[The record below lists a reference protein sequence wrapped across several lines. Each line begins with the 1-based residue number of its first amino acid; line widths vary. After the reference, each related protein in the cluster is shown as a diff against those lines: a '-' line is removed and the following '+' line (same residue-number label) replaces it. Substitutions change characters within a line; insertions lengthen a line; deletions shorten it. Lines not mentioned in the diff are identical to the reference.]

1 MDLDIACLTLSLAL
15 FSGLV
20 LVVSGAG
27 LDKPLNR
34 NFVLF
39 TTMQAGFVVCSLLLR
54 LSLHFKA
61 GNPQLLLEL
70 ATLFFA
76 LTAPFLLLFCVRY
89 TRVRGWW
96 PIAATAAVIAGMLA
110 FAGPLVEGQLVSGPW
125 ISNEG
130 LVFYRISP
138 LGLAAVILPTAC
150 LLASSVLLAAAWRRN
165 NTPSIALSIGL
176 LLTGFLVGGILRPRF
191 PIMAITSM
199 VSVALLGWAI
209 VRRQLFNPLRELAA
223 DLRERAHRQELISQI
238 SRRTATLMRIDE
250 LLGQAATLIRA
261 SFDYFTVAV
270 FLVSGDELVLRAST
284 HPAAPRY
291 LNTFRLKIGREGI
304 CGWVAATGRPL
315 VVGDVSRESRY
326 VSLLDSERTRSEL
339 AVPILRSDRVIG
351 VLDVQS
357 GVLDA
362 FSEMDVLTQQT
373 IADQLSSSIENA
385 RLYEETGRRAERLTL
400 VNRISAAAG
409 AVLDLDDLLETVHRE
424 VTPIFEADAFF
435 IALLDEDSDMLD
447 FRIQVDEGRR
457 EPPVREPLG
466 SGLTSRVAATRKP
479 LLLNDFGSRFGS
491 EGVTLIRWGTGK
503 VPFSWIGV
511 PMLIGERLIGVMS
524 VQTYRA
530 RNYDSED
537 VLLATTIADQVAVAV
552 ENARLY
558 EKVTR
563 ELDVRLRTEKVL
575 RESEEK
581 FRNLAEQSPNI
592 IFIFADEHIVYANR
606 QCEISMGYPRE
617 TLYAPGFN
625 LRSLAA
631 PGYDVIA
638 ARTFRR
644 HMNGEEVPPYEFV
657 LVTREGRHVDAI
669 LTTRLIGYEGTRA
682 ILGIVTDITPRKRTE
697 RLLQSLNAATLAME
711 QALTPAEIFPSAV
724 RVLSGMGFDSAV
736 FMASTE
742 SPRVLRTHC
751 RGSGASGEVSV
762 LDPENSSGPLLSYD
776 AAADVAQAMDGRG
789 ALYSTLE
796 PETLALFFGETPSGD
811 RQERSDTPQPSRDPR
826 PAAAGVIFAPLVL
839 EDTPFGLLVIAGPD
853 LGPEDLQ
860 VFTAFAHQAAAA
872 WRKTRLVR
880 DLEGSL
886 EKLSRTQEQLL
897 HSQKME
903 AVGRLAGGIAHD
915 FNNLLTVISGY
926 TSLLSDS
933 LEGNS
938 PALSDLGQIRNTI
951 KRASALTNRL
961 LTFSRKQILQ
971 PAVLDLNKVV
981 ANSVTLLRPLIGVDI
996 ELVVRL
1002 APSALWV
1009 RADQGQIDQV
1019 LMNLAV
1025 NARDAMPGGGKI
1037 LLETAGADTGSA
1049 RTASPKADS
1058 ASPKADSAP
1067 PKADSAQPKT
1077 VAGEERF
1084 PDGLP
1089 QGRWALLKVQ
1099 DDGVGMSEDTRAH
1112 VFEPFFTTKDEGKGS
1127 GLGLSTVYGIVT
1139 QSAGRIQVASAPG
1152 RGSTFT
1158 IALPR
1163 VQPSGERPPAA
1174 ERPRHFPAGSGTIL
1188 LVEDEAVVRELTC
1201 KVLERG
1207 GYMVVPVASAR
1218 EGLLVAEGSM
1228 ALDLVVTDVVMPGGM
1243 SGVEM
1248 GERLSRSRPTLP
1260 VLCVS
1265 GYTDDVKFHSPA
1277 GTRGLHFLSKPFQ
1290 PDELL
1295 ARVKSVI
1302 GGREGLNA
1310 PRHGS
1315 SARRAP

>member
-1 MDLDIACLTLSLAL
+1 MPYLLGLDIACLTLSVAL
-15 FSGLV
+15 SSGLI

-34 NFVLF
+34 SFVLF
-39 TTMQAGFVVCSLLLR
+39 TAMEAGFVVCSLLLR
-54 LSLHFKA
+54 LSLHFQA
-61 GNPQLLLEL
+61 GRPETLLEL
-70 ATLFFA
+70 SSLFFA
-76 LTAPFLLLFCVRY
+76 LTAPFLLLFCARY
-89 TRVRGWW
+89 SRVRGWW
-96 PIAATAAVIAGMLA
+96 PIAGVAAVIAVMLA
-110 FAGPLVEGQLVSGPW
+110 LAPLLVEGRLVADPW
-125 ISNEG
+125 MSADG
-130 LVFYRISP
+130 LVFYRISA
-138 LGLAAVILPTAC
+138 LGYAAIMLPTAC
-150 LLASSVLLAAAWRRN
+150 LLASFVVLTAAWRRDN
-165 NTPSIALSIGL
+165 ARSIAVSIGL
-176 LLTGFLVGGILRPRF
+176 LLGGFLVGGVAQPRF
-191 PIMAITSM
+191 PLMAITSM
-199 VSVALLGWAI
+199 ASVALLGWGI
-209 VRRQLFNPLRELAA
+209 IRRQLFNPLRDLAA

-238 SRRTATLMRIDE
+238 SRRTATLLRIDE
-250 LLGQAATLIRA
+250 LLGQAATLIRT

-270 FLVSGDELVLRAST
+270 FLISGDELVLRAST
-284 HPAAPRY
+284 HPAAPRH
-291 LNTFRLKIGREGI
+291 LNAFRLKVGQEGI
-304 CGWVAATGRPL
+304 CGWVAAAGRPL
-315 VVGDVSRESRY
+315 VVGDVSREPRY
-326 VSLLDSERTRSEL
+326 VSLLDSEKTKSEL

-357 GVLDA
+357 SERNA

-373 IADQLSSSIENA
+373 IADQLSSAIENA
-385 RLYEETGRRAERLTL
+385 RLYEETGRRAERLAL

-409 AVLDLDDLLETVHRE
+409 AVLDLDDLMETVHRE

-435 IALLDEDSDMLD
+435 IALMDGNTDTLD
-447 FRIQVDEGRR
+447 FRIAVDEGRR

-466 SGLTSRVAATRKP
+466 PGLTSRVAATRKP
-479 LLLNDFGSRFGS
+479 LLVNDPGRDDSAGI
-491 EGVTLIRWGTGK
+491 TPQRWGSGK
-503 VPFSWIGV
+503 VPSSWIGV

-524 VQTYRA
+524 VQTYSSRH
-530 RNYDSED
+530 YDSED
-537 VLLATTIADQVAVAV
+537 LLLATTIADQVAVAV

-592 IFIFADEHIVYANR
+592 IFISAEDRIVYANR

-617 TLYAPGFN
+617 MLYAPGFD
-625 LRSLAA
+625 LRRLTA

-638 ARTFRR
+638 AQTFTR
-644 HMNGEEVPPYEFV
+644 HMNAEEVPPYEFV
-657 LVTREGRHVDAI
+657 LVTREGKHVDAI
-669 LTTRLIGYEGTRA
+669 LTTRLIGYEGSPA
-682 ILGIVTDITPRKRTE
+682 ILCIVTDITARKRTE
-697 RLLQSLNAATLAME
+697 RLLQSLNTATLAME
-711 QALTPAEIFPSAV
+711 QALTPPEIFPSAV
-724 RVLSGMGFDSAV
+724 RVLSGLGFDSAV
-736 FMASTE
+736 FMAHPE
-742 SPRVLRTHC
+742 SPRLLSTHC
-751 RGSGASGEVSV
+751 RGSGSSGEVRV
-762 LDPENSSGPLLSYD
+762 LDGGNGGGPVLPFD

-789 ALYSTLE
+789 ALYSTLD
-796 PETLALFFGETPSGD
+796 PGTLALFFGEPEDASSTA
-811 RQERSDTPQPSRDPR
+811 PR
-826 PAAAGVIFAPLVL
+826 PSDAGVIFAPLVV
-839 EDTPFGLLVIAGPD
+839 EDMPFGLLVVAGQD

-880 DLEGSL
+880 DLESSL

-933 LEGNS
+933 LEGNA

-951 KRASALTNRL
+951 KRASALTSRL

-971 PAVLDLNKVV
+971 PSVLDLNKVV
-981 ANSVTLLRPLIGVDI
+981 ANSVTLLRPLIGEDI

-1002 APSALWV
+1002 APNALWV

-1025 NARDAMPGGGKI
+1025 NARDAMPGGGKL
-1037 LLETAGADTGSA
+1037 LLETSGADAGRAEPSP
-1049 RTASPKADS
+1049 PKADS
-1058 ASPKADSAP
+1058 ASPKEDSAL
-1067 PKADSAQPKT
+1067 PKAADVISQ
-1077 VAGEERF
+1077 ERF
-1084 PDGLP
+1084 PAGLP
-1089 QGRWALLKVQ
+1089 EGRWALLTVQ
-1099 DDGVGMSEDTRAH
+1099 DDGVGMSEETRAH

-1139 QSAGRIQVASAPG
+1139 QSAGRIQLESAPG
-1152 RGSTFT
+1152 RGSAFT

-1163 VQPSGERPPAA
+1163 VLQPTGERPVAD
-1174 ERPRHFPAGSGTIL
+1174 ESPRHGQSGSGTIL
-1188 LVEDEAVVRELTC
+1188 LVEDEADVRELTC

-1218 EGLLVAEGSM
+1218 EGLLVAEGST

-1243 SGVEM
+1243 SGVEL
-1248 GERLSRSRPTLP
+1248 GERLSRSRPKLP
-1260 VLCVS
+1260 VLYVS
-1265 GYTDDVKFHSPA
+1265 GYTDDMKFHSPA

-1290 PDELL
+1290 PDQLL
-1295 ARVKSVI
+1295 DRVKSII
-1302 GGREGLNA
+1302 G
-1310 PRHGS
+1310 
-1315 SARRAP
+1315 RR

>member
-1 MDLDIACLTLSLAL
+1 MPFLLALDIGCLTLSLAMS
-15 FSGLV
+15 SGLV

-39 TTMQAGFVVCSLLLR
+39 TAMHAGFVVCSLLLR
-54 LSLHFKA
+54 LALHFQA
-61 GNPQLLLEL
+61 GNPQALLEL
-70 ATLFFA
+70 SSLFFA
-76 LTAPFLLLFCVRY
+76 LMAPFLFLFCARY
-89 TRVRGWW
+89 IRVRGWW
-96 PIAATAAVIAGMLA
+96 PAAAAGMVVAGMLA
-110 FAGPLVEGQLVSGPW
+110 LAPALVEGRLVSGPW
-125 ISNEG
+125 MSVEG
-130 LVFYRISP
+130 LVLYAISP
-138 LGLAAVILPTAC
+138 LGLAAMMLPTVC
-150 LLASSVLLAAAWRRN
+150 LLASSVLLATRWPRN
-165 NTPSIALSIGL
+165 STPTIALSIGL
-176 LLTGFLVGGILRPRF
+176 LLGGFLVGGVAQLRF
-191 PIMAITSM
+191 PLMAVTSM
-199 VSVALLGWAI
+199 GSVALLGWGI
-209 VRRQLFNPLRELAA
+209 IRQQLFNPLRELTA

-238 SRRTATLMRIDE
+238 SRRTATLLKLDE
-250 LLGQAATLIRA
+250 LLGQAAMLIRA

-284 HPAAPRY
+284 DPAAPRSI
-291 LNTFRLKIGREGI
+291 NTFRLKIGHEGI
-304 CGWVAATGRPL
+304 CGWVAAVGKPL
-315 VVGDVSRESRY
+315 VVGDVNRDPRY
-326 VSLLDSERTRSEL
+326 VSLRESERTKSEL

-357 GVLDA
+357 SERDA
-362 FSEMDVLTQQT
+362 FSDRDILTQQT

-385 RLYEETGRRAERLTL
+385 RLYEETGRRAERLSL

-424 VTPIFEADAFF
+424 VTPIFESDAFY
-435 IALLDEDSDMLD
+435 IALLEEDGETLD
-447 FRIQVDEGRR
+447 FRIRVDEGRR
-457 EPPVREPLG
+457 EPAVRERVAA
-466 SGLTSRVAATRKP
+466 GLTSHVAAAKKP
-479 LLLNDFGSRFGS
+479 LLLNGPG
-491 EGVTLIRWGTGK
+491 ELAGVAGVTPRRWGTDK
-503 VPFSWIGV
+503 EPSSWIGV

-524 VQTYRA
+524 VQTYRD
-530 RNYDSED
+530 RRYDAED
-537 VLLATTIADQVAVAV
+537 LLLATTIADQVAVAV

-592 IFIFADEHIVYANR
+592 IFIIAGTRIVYANR
-606 QCEISMGYPRE
+606 QCEISMGYTREMLFAPEFDPR
-617 TLYAPGFN
+617 
-625 LRSLAA
+625 RLAA
-631 PGYDVIA
+631 PGYDLVA
-638 ARTFRR
+638 TRTFRR
-644 HMNGEEVPPYEFV
+644 HIRGQEVPPYEFV

-669 LTTRLIGYEGTRA
+669 LTTRLIGYEGTPA
-682 ILGIVTDITPRKRTE
+682 ILGIVTDITARKRTE

-711 QALTPAEIFPSAV
+711 QALTPDEIFPSAV
-724 RVLSGMGFDSAV
+724 RVLSGIGFDSAV
-736 FMASTE
+736 FMACTE
-742 SPRVLRTHC
+742 PPRTLRTHC
-751 RGSGASGEVSV
+751 RGSGSGREASV
-762 LDPENSSGPLLSYD
+762 LDGGNDGGPLLSYD
-776 AAADVAQAMDGRG
+776 TAADVAQAMDGHG

-796 PETLALFFGETPSGD
+796 METLALFFGEP
-811 RQERSDTPQPSRDPR
+811 PV
-826 PAAAGVIFAPLVL
+826 AALSSPVPTGVIFAPLVL
-839 EDTPFGLLVIAGPD
+839 ADVPFGLLVIAGPD

-880 DLEGSL
+880 DLESSL

-926 TSLLSDS
+926 TSLLSDN

-938 PALSDLGQIRNTI
+938 PALADLGQIRTTI
-951 KRASALTNRL
+951 KRASALTSRL

-981 ANSVTLLRPLIGVDI
+981 ANSVTLLGPLIGEDI

-1002 APSALWV
+1002 APIALWV
-1009 RADQGQIDQV
+1009 RADQGQLDQV

-1025 NARDAMPGGGKI
+1025 NARDAMPGGGK
-1037 LLETAGADTGSA
+1037 LLLDTTGARAGAREKDAAQDPSSDAAALPSPALNPRPSA
-1049 RTASPKADS
+1049 
-1058 ASPKADSAP
+1058 
-1067 PKADSAQPKT
+1067 
-1077 VAGEERF
+1077 GF
-1084 PDGLP
+1084 PAGLP
-1089 QGRWALLKVQ
+1089 EGSWALMTVR
-1099 DDGVGMSEDTRAH
+1099 DDGVGMSEETRAH

-1139 QSAGRIQVASAPG
+1139 QSGGRIQLESTPG

-1163 VQPSGERPPAA
+1163 VQPSGARPP
-1174 ERPRHFPAGSGTIL
+1174 EEDHPRRFMSGSGTIL
-1188 LVEDEAVVRELTC
+1188 LVEDEPDVRELTG

-1218 EGLLVAEGSM
+1218 EGLLVAEGST

-1248 GERLSRSRPTLP
+1248 GERLSRSRPKLP
-1260 VLCVS
+1260 VLYVS
-1265 GYTDDVKFHSPA
+1265 GYTDHAKFHSPT

-1295 ARVKSVI
+1295 ARVKAI
-1302 GGREGLNA
+1302 ING
-1310 PRHGS
+1310 PRRGS
-1315 SARRAP
+1315 SAGRAP

>member
-1 MDLDIACLTLSLAL
+1 MPFLLGLDIACLTLSLAL
-15 FSGLV
+15 SSGLA
-20 LVVSGAG
+20 LVVCGAG

-39 TTMQAGFVVCSLLLR
+39 TTMEAGFIVCSLLLR
-54 LSLHFKA
+54 LSLHFRA
-61 GNPQLLLEL
+61 GNPQVLLEC

-76 LTAPFLLLFCVRY
+76 LSPPFLLLFCVRY
-89 TRVRGWW
+89 SRVRGWW
-96 PIAATAAVIAGMLA
+96 PIAAVGGVIAGMLVLA
-110 FAGPLVEGQLVSGPW
+110 APLAEGKLVADPW
-125 ISNEG
+125 MSTEG
-130 LVFYRISP
+130 LVFYRVLP
-138 LGLAAVILPTAC
+138 LGLVSAMLPTSC
-150 LLASSVLLAAAWRRN
+150 LLASFVLLATVWRRE
-165 NTPSIALSIGL
+165 NTPSIALSVGL
-176 LLTGFLVGGILRPRF
+176 LLAGFLVGGIAQPRF
-191 PIMAITSM
+191 PLMAITSM
-199 VSVALLGWAI
+199 ASVALLGWGI
-209 VRRQLFNPLRELAA
+209 IRRQLFNPLRELASN
-223 DLRERAHRQELISQI
+223 LRERSHRQELISQI
-238 SRRTATLMRIDE
+238 SRRTATLLRLDE
-250 LLGQAATLIRA
+250 LLGQAATLIRD

-270 FLVSGDELVLRAST
+270 FLVSGDELVLKAST
-284 HPAAPRY
+284 HPAAPQHI
-291 LNTFRLKIGREGI
+291 NNFRLKVGQEGI
-304 CGWVAATGRPL
+304 CGWVAAAGRPL

-326 VSLLDSERTRSEL
+326 VSILDSAKTLSEL

-357 GVLDA
+357 SRLDA

-385 RLYEETGRRAERLTL
+385 RLYEETGRRAERLSL

-435 IALLDEDSDMLD
+435 IALLDEKGDTLD

-457 EPPVREPLG
+457 ETPVREPLG
-466 SGLTSRVAATRKP
+466 SGLTSRVVATRKP
-479 LLLNDFGSRFGS
+479 LLVNASGPEDPSG
-491 EGVTLIRWGTGK
+491 TLWGTGK
-503 VPFSWIGV
+503 APTSWIGV

-524 VQTYRA
+524 VQTYRV
-530 RNYDSED
+530 RRYDTED
-537 VLLATTIADQVAVAV
+537 LLLATTIADQVAVAV

-592 IFIFADEHIVYANR
+592 IFIYADTRIVYVNR

-625 LRSLAA
+625 VRRLAA
-631 PGYDVIA
+631 PGYDEIA

-644 HMNGEEVPPYEFV
+644 HLKGEEVSPYEFV

-669 LTTRLIGYEGTRA
+669 LTTRLIGFEGTPA
-682 ILGIVTDITPRKRTE
+682 ILGIVTDISARKRTE

-724 RVLSGMGFDSAV
+724 RVLSGIGFDSAV
-736 FMASTE
+736 FMACTE
-742 SPRVLRTHC
+742 SPRVLCTHC
-751 RGSGASGEVSV
+751 RGSGATGEVSV
-762 LDPENSSGPLLSYD
+762 LDSENGGGPFLSFD
-776 AAADVAQAMDGRG
+776 AAAGVAQAMDGRG

-796 PETLALFFGETPSGD
+796 RETLALFFGEPRTGPSTG
-811 RQERSDTPQPSRDPR
+811 PG
-826 PAAAGVIFAPLVL
+826 PAAAGVIFVPLVL
-839 EDTPFGLLVIAGPD
+839 EDMPFGLLVVAGQD

-880 DLEGSL
+880 DLESSL
-886 EKLSRTQEQLL
+886 EKLSRMQEQLL

-951 KRASALTNRL
+951 KRASALTSRL

-971 PAVLDLNKVV
+971 PTVLDLNKVV
-981 ANSVTLLRPLIGVDI
+981 ATSLTLLRPLIGEDI
-996 ELVVRL
+996 DLVVRL
-1002 APSALWV
+1002 APNALWV

-1037 LLETAGADTGSA
+1037 LLETRSADTGGA
-1049 RTASPKADS
+1049 GT
-1058 ASPKADSAP
+1058 AP
-1067 PKADSAQPKT
+1067 PKEDSAHFP
-1077 VAGEERF
+1077 AG
-1084 PDGLP
+1084 LSK
-1089 QGRWALLKVQ
+1089 GRWALLTVQ
-1099 DDGVGMSEDTRAH
+1099 DDGVGMSEETRAH

-1139 QSAGRIQVASAPG
+1139 QSAGRIQVDSAPG

-1163 VQPSGERPPAA
+1163 VQPSGERPLAD
-1174 ERPRHFPAGSGTIL
+1174 ERPQQVQPGSGTIL
-1188 LVEDEAVVRELTC
+1188 LVEDEMEVRNLTC

-1218 EGLLVAEGSM
+1218 EGLLVAEGST

-1248 GERLSRSRPTLP
+1248 GERLSRSRPNLP
-1260 VLCVS
+1260 VLYVS
-1265 GYTDDVKFHSPA
+1265 GYTDDVKFHSPT

-1295 ARVKSVI
+1295 TRVKSMI
-1302 GGREGLNA
+1302 GRRGNPDA
-1310 PRHGS
+1310 PRHGT
-1315 SARRAP
+1315 SAGRAP